1 MQGLSALWSLPNWW
15 NAVLMNTTKGFKRI
29 LLATDGSP
37 ESEAALLST
46 IGLAHT
52 SSAKVRV
59 AHVWK
64 LELRHRHSILD
75 AAIRGEAKRLVDTAV
90 GRLQA
95 AGVLADSEIVHADID
110 HVAAAIAII
119 AKSFDADLIV
129 VGSRGLSN
137 WQAMFKH
144 SVSHQLMCT
153 VDCPVLI
160 VRNQLAA
167 TDHEPQRIV
176 LAIAGGDDI
185 APATSAAIAAAA
197 AAGSSVL
204 VVHVA
209 QTIVE
214 PEGFVFVESDEETEA
229 TMSAAMR
236 MVRDAGVAVEGV
248 VAHGRP
254 VAETVAETA
263 DSWNADMIV
272 IGSSRMGDIA
282 SMVFD
287 SVSHHVLRAT
297 GRPVLIAERIGA

>member
-1 MQGLSALWSLPNWW
+1 MD
-15 NAVLMNTTKGFKRI
+15 TTKGFKRI

-46 IGLAHT
+46 IAFART

-59 AHVWK
+59 AHVWN

-75 AAIRGEAKRLVDTAV
+75 AEVRAEAKRLVDTAV

-95 AGVLADSEIVHADID
+95 VGVLADSEILHADVE
-110 HVAAAIAII
+110 HVGAAIAVI
-119 AKSFDADLIV
+119 AKSFGADLIV

-137 WQAMFKH
+137 WQLMFKH
-144 SVSHQLMCT
+144 SVSHQLLCA
-153 VDCPVLI
+153 VDCPVMI
-160 VRNQLAA
+160 VRNRLAA
-167 TDHEPQRIV
+167 TDYEPQRIV

-185 APATSAAIAAAA
+185 APAARAAIAAAA
-197 AAGSSVL
+197 AAGSAVL

-214 PEGFVFVESDEETEA
+214 SQGFVFVEPDEEAEA
-229 TMSAAMR
+229 TMSATVR
-236 MVRDAGVAVEGV
+236 MVRDAGVAVEGI

-263 DSWNADMIV
+263 ESWNADMIV
-272 IGSSRMGDIA
+272 IGSSRMGDIG
-282 SMVFD
+282 SLVFD

-297 GRPVLIAERIGA
+297 GRPVLIAERIRA